1 MPKHPKLL
9 VIGGSVRCGKSTLAH
24 KVAVRYGIEVISG
37 DAMRLALAG
46 SGVEFLP
53 IDADGWG
60 SDPDSFMDA
69 VRDRD
74 AKVAAA
80 CAAYARH
87 VLADGRSIIVEGCIW
102 ADSLER
108 FRASLRSRNGREVIE
123 PDVLSILIFNTSSP
137 EGQLCF
143 FKQSMEDPASWLNRY
158 TEEQL
163 EGLARANHIR
173 GCEME
178 KTAREGG
185 VRKLGMAAQ
194 PTHIDTECRD
204 FYLDLADGYEN
215 MPAMLALAEDAI
227 ESWLE
232 TDGGDR
238 ACVDGW
244 L

>member
-1 MPKHPKLL
+1 MSKHPKLL

-24 KVAVRYGIEVISG
+24 KVAVRHGIEVISG
-37 DAMRLALAG
+37 DAMRLALAE

-74 AKVAAA
+74 AKVATA
-80 CAAYARH
+80 CAVYARH

-108 FRASLRSRNGREVIE
+108 FRMPLRLRNGKEEFE

-137 EGQLCF
+137 EGQLRF

-163 EGLARANHIR
+163 KGLARANHIR

-178 KTAREGG
+178 HAARESGI
-185 VRKLGMAAQ
+185 RKLGIAA
-194 PTHIDTECRD
+194 HIDTECRD

-238 ACVDGW
+238 ACADGW